1 MRLIVDPKAGEYIK
15 KKSQDNSIRVEGQ
28 VTGRGWATYYEP
40 SVKMGP
46 PTDNRKFKV
55 YESDDI
61 KLYLAPGIIPKG
73 DIIRLRLTRFL
84 GIRRIIV
91 EGIKITL

>member
-1 MRLIVDPKAGEYIK
+1 
-15 KKSQDNSIRVEGQ
+15 
-28 VTGRGWATYYEP
+28 
-40 SVKMGP
+40 MGP
-46 PTDNRKFKV
+46 PTDNRKLKV